1 MIEEIIARAPR
12 TWAFKV
18 PSERLQK
25 LTRFSELGELLA
37 FRTGQQPSYGYD
49 KAQWESWDELSAHVR
64 QLRKTK
70 TNDLTLAVADLFPHV
85 YHPSILWLA
94 LARCSCFWGADSG
107 L

>member
-37 FRTGQQPSYGYD
+37 FRTGEQPSYSYD
-49 KAQWESWDELSAHVR
+49 EVQWESWDELSAHVR
-64 QLRKTK
+64 PKTPK
-70 TNDLTLAVADLFPHV
+70 QYSTLSRPFVA
-85 YHPSILWLA
+85 
-94 LARCSCFWGADSG
+94 R
-107 L
+107 